1 MAKIELLYLNGISK
15 SLVGQISAA
24 DPDVMAVDKRR
35 GKGWSYVR
43 IPTTLSKDGWG
54 KLVVYNAQILPS
66 KCNNNHINVALR
78 KNTEYELKVLTHKS
92 KLHPTYEYFTVSAEK
107 ILEDFNANRA
117 AWIEQNN
124 RNNSEEE

>member
-43 IPTTLSKDGWG
+43 IPTTLSKNGWG
-54 KLVVYNAQILPS
+54 RLVVYNAQIIPS
-66 KCNNNHINVALR
+66 KYNNNINVALR
-78 KNTEYELKVLTHKS
+78 KNTEYELRVLTHKS
-92 KLHPTYEYFTVSAEK
+92 KRHPTYKYISVYSEK

-124 RNNSEEE
+124 RKNSEEE

>member
-1 MAKIELLYLNGISK
+1 MAKRELLYLNGISK
-15 SLVGQISAA
+15 SLLGQISAA

-54 KLVVYNAQILPS
+54 RLAVYNAQIIPS
-66 KCNNNHINVALR
+66 KYNNNINVALC
-78 KNTEYELKVLTHKS
+78 KNTEYELRVLTHKS
-92 KLHPTYEYFTVSAEK
+92 ERHPTYRYISVSAEK

-124 RNNSEEE
+124 RKDSEEE